1 MPQAIFCQ
9 TYCSCYVFYTKLALH
24 LTCLYAWLLTSN
36 YMSKLTHS
44 VYIAVFSLII
54 VLTTFY
60 LIYTGFSYYNTS
72 LEERY
77 FHADHLLKK
86 PSGDLGHGLGI
97 IGSALILIGVFSY
110 MLRKRNRS
118 LMRIGVLSNW
128 LEFHIFLCTLG
139 PILILFHTAFKFG
152 GLVAISFWSMVAVF
166 LSGIIGRFIY
176 LQIPRTIEGRELSLN
191 EIKEMKGDIG
201 NILNESYHLDEESY
215 QLIVDS
221 TKKKVEL
228 YQNNAIS
235 RFILKYREDKST
247 LSKVKAALRKNG
259 LSGKD
264 YRKLISLV
272 KNEISINRRID
283 RLVTMQNLFKY
294 WHVAHLPFALVM
306 LIIMIIHVV
315 VTVAFGFRWIF

>member
-1 MPQAIFCQ
+1 M
-9 TYCSCYVFYTKLALH
+9 
-24 LTCLYAWLLTSN
+24 
-36 YMSKLTHS
+36 
-44 VYIAVFSLII
+44 
-54 VLTTFY
+54 
-60 LIYTGFSYYNTS
+60 
-72 LEERY
+72 
-77 FHADHLLKK
+77 KK

-97 IGSALILIGVFSY
+97 IGSALIVVGVFSY

-118 LMRIGVLSNW
+118 FMRIGVLSNW

-176 LQIPRTIEGRELSLN
+176 LQIPRTIEGRELNLH

-201 NILNESYHLDEESY
+201 IILNESYHLDEESY
-215 QLIVDS
+215 QLIIDS
-221 TKKKVEL
+221 TRKKVEL
-228 YQNNAIS
+228 YQDNAFS
-235 RFILKYREDKST
+235 RFISKYREDKNT
-247 LSKVKAALRKNG
+247 IRKVKAALRKNK
-259 LSGKD
+259 LSPRD
-264 YRKLISLV
+264 YRELISLV